1 MPLKKV
7 LPEFLKPG
15 DEVMIVSPA
24 FSIDSG
30 KIDEAVEFLCQ
41 WGLKVRVGRYAGSR
55 FGPFA
60 GTDHERLYDLQEAT
74 SDPAIKA
81 VFFSRGGYGLL
92 RIIEKV
98 DFSPLIKN
106 PKWYVGFSD
115 ITVLHLWLSK
125 LYNIVTIHGEMPL
138 NYNNPEKTKETFA
151 SLRNALWGN
160 HDSLIWD
167 GNVHRSSNVS
177 GELTGGNLSLFYSLT
192 GTKAEPDTDGK
203 ILFLEEVGEYYYHV
217 DRMLSSLKLAGKL
230 DKLSALVI
238 GGMSRI
244 EHTSIP
250 WMNSMEETIMNIA
263 ADYSYPVFFGFPAG
277 HINDNRAFYIGRKA
291 ILETSGS
298 KCVLSYRED

>member
-1 MPLKKV
+1 MPSTKIV
-7 LPEFLKPG
+7 PEFLKAG

-24 FSIDSG
+24 FAIDSG
-30 KIDEAVEFLCQ
+30 KIKEAVKFLSQ
-41 WGLKVRVGRYAGSR
+41 WGLKVRVGRYAESR

-60 GTDHERLYDLQEAT
+60 GTDIERLNDLQEAT
-74 SDPAIKA
+74 SDSLVKA

-92 RIIEKV
+92 RIIDRV
-98 DFSPLIKN
+98 DFSPLINN

-115 ITVLHLWLSK
+115 ITVLHLWLSQ

-138 NYNNPEKTKETFA
+138 NYTNPEKSKETFT
-151 SLRNALWGN
+151 SLKNALTG
-160 HDSLIWD
+160 HHESLMWE
-167 GNVHRSSNVS
+167 GTVYRSSNVT
-177 GELTGGNLSLFYSLT
+177 GELTGGNLSLLYSLT
-192 GTKAEPDTDGK
+192 GTKAEPETDGK

-230 DKLSALVI
+230 DKLAALVI
-238 GGMSRI
+238 GGMSGM

-250 WMNSMEETIMNIA
+250 WMNSIEETIMNIT
-263 ADYSYPVFFGFPAG
+263 DGCSYPVFFGFPAG

-298 KCVLSYRED
+298 RSILSYRED